1 MCPKKSLKKPVIPAQ
16 AGIQG
21 VKSRGNACTGWMPA
35 FAGMTPKVLLQNL
48 PNRFRISG
56 FGLMR
61 GAVCNGAPR
70 HAQHGFSLVTA
81 IFILVILAAL
91 GAAMVTFSSAQHGT
105 VAMDMQSARAY
116 QAARA
121 GIEWGA
127 YEALKVPGFNC
138 TGTPFTLTFPAGTNL
153 TGFTTTVACSMTNHA
168 EGANA
173 VALFV
178 LTSTATYGVVN
189 TPDYV
194 SRQVSARIARCMPPG
209 GGTC

>member
-1 MCPKKSLKKPVIPAQ
+1 MCPNLFRVPGSACRADARRGVRWRHPEPGTRNAQ
-16 AGIQG
+16 
-21 VKSRGNACTGWMPA
+21 R
-35 FAGMTPKVLLQNL
+35 
-48 PNRFRISG
+48 
-56 FGLMR
+56 
-61 GAVCNGAPR
+61 
-70 HAQHGFSLVTA
+70 GFSLVTA

-127 YEALKVPGFNC
+127 YEALQVPGFNC
-138 TGTPFTLTFPAGTNL
+138 PVPPAAAASYTLTFAAGTNL

-194 SRQVSARIARCMPPG
+194 SRQVSARIARCVPPG

>member
-1 MCPKKSLKKPVIPAQ
+1 MFLKSDI
-16 AGIQG
+16 GRHQG
-21 VKSRGNACTGWMPA
+21 
-35 FAGMTPKVLLQNL
+35 
-48 PNRFRISG
+48 
-56 FGLMR
+56 
-61 GAVCNGAPR
+61 
-70 HAQHGFSLVTA
+70 GFSLVTA

-105 VAMDMQSARAY
+105 VAMDIQSARAY

-127 YEALKVPGFNC
+127 YEALQVPSFNC
-138 TGTPFTLTFPAGTNL
+138 TGAPFTLTFAGTNL
-153 TGFTTTVACSMTNHA
+153 AGFTATVDCSVTNHA

-194 SRQVSARIARCMPPG
+194 SRQVSARIARCVPPG